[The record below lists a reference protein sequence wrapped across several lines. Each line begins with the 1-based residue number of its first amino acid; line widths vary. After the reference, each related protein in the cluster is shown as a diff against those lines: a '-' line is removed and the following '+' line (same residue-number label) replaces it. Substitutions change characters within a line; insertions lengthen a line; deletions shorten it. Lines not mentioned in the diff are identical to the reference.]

1 MKTRLNLDFFV
12 ALPPELNASIF
23 GLLDVKDIVNLSLV
37 CHWLCDEIAR
47 NDYIWQQM
55 FVKTYQK
62 EERFV
67 LMEGLDNGMA
77 RTGWRRAFKL
87 QFYLQVTADLCDL
100 ISESKFYLLHTSLTQ
115 DPHHDRTRPHHH
127 QPPPPP
133 SSSLATSSSDDD
145 GRREAAANAVP
156 DL

>member
-1 MKTRLNLDFFV
+1 VVKTRLNLDFFV

-23 GLLDVKDIVNLSLV
+23 GLLGVKDVVNLSLV
-37 CHWLCDEIAR
+37 CRWLCDEIAR

-87 QFYLQVTADLCDL
+87 QFYLQVMADLCDL
-100 ISESKFYLLHTSLTQ
+100 VSESKFYLLHTSQTQ
-115 DPHHDRTRPHHH
+115 DPHHDRT
-127 QPPPPP
+127 P
-133 SSSLATSSSDDD
+133 SPLT
-145 GRREAAANAVP
+145 R
-156 DL
+156 LLFFFFIIFTIIIIFFFCF